1 MTQPLEDQLR
11 ADIDAIEEAYEF
23 MLAYAAQG
31 AIGDE
36 AGGAG
41 SQIRQ
46 ALTRCRDAAEQLP
59 AHLRALVAA
68 NAPDAIG
75 DYYAFIE
82 IIERDA
88 ADTCTALRLVL
99 AQGAISS
106 QLVDNLNAW
115 SHLRALLTD
124 VFVIDEALRGDRR

>member
-1 MTQPLEDQLR
+1 MTQSLEDQVR

-46 ALTRCRDAAEQLP
+46 ALTRCHDAAEQLP
-59 AHLRALVAA
+59 THLRALVAA
-68 NAPDAIG
+68 NAPDANW
-75 DYYAFIE
+75 
-82 IIERDA
+82 
-88 ADTCTALRLVL
+88 RL
-99 AQGAISS
+99 
-106 QLVDNLNAW
+106 
-115 SHLRALLTD
+115 
-124 VFVIDEALRGDRR
+124 

>member
-36 AGGAG
+36 PGGAG

-46 ALTRCRDAAEQLP
+46 ALTRCHDAAKQLP
-59 AHLRALVAA
+59 ARLRALVAA
-68 NAPDAIG
+68 TSPDAIG

-106 QLVDNLNAW
+106 QLIDNLNAW